1 MSNQIIE
8 SLNQIIASEL
18 DVNISVGEIDENTS
32 LFEEGIG
39 LDSVVIVEFIT
50 LIEETFGFQF
60 SEAELTMEMFD
71 NLKAVAEAVSRH
83 QLKKGA

>member
-8 SLNQIIASEL
+8 SLKQIIASEL